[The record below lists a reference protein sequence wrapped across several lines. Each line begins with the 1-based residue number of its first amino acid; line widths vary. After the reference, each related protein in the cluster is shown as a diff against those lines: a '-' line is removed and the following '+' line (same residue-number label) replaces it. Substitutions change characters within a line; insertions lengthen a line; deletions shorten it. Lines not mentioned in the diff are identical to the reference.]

1 MLTKQQ
7 KKEEVSADRTLIA
20 GSANLIFADFT
31 GVPTL
36 AIHKLKT
43 ALKASGAKY
52 RVIRKRLFAVALKEQ
67 GIEFDP
73 LQFSAQFGVV
83 FVPSELGPAASAVYK
98 FSKELLKDAKKEF
111 KVLGAYDTVSRAFV
125 PVAQFNV
132 IAQLPSR
139 EVLLGQVVG
148 TMIAPLK
155 AFMNIVDQLAKREV
169 APQN

>member
-1 MLTKQQ
+1 MVNK
-7 KKEEVSADRTLIA
+7 ALIT

-36 AIHKLKT
+36 ATNKLKAAFRT
-43 ALKASGAKY
+43 SGAKY
-52 RVIRKRLFAVALKEQ
+52 RVIRKRLFAVALKDK

-83 FVPSELGPAASAVYK
+83 FVPNELGPAASAVYK
-98 FSKELLKDAKKEF
+98 FGKELLKDKKKEF
-111 KVLGAYDTVSRAFV
+111 KVLGAYDLAGRAFV
-125 PVAQFNV
+125 SVAEFNA

-169 APQN
+169 APSVG